1 MDEPIA
7 DDGAG
12 QPADDAHQGVAI
24 PMGRAMPDVAGV
36 PVLTEAPVELPAA
49 LPVGGPS
56 GHSKI
61 GEGLSFT
68 GSALIRGA
76 VTVAGEVQGDLVVQP
91 DSGEGAVTITE
102 TGTVVGDIRA
112 QNISVLGA
120 TIGTLDAGGG
130 KVTLHETASVAG
142 KIRYSHLQVNGAD
155 LNAQLERVRPD
166 GQEPAKR

>member
-1 MDEPIA
+1 MDDTHA
-7 DDGAG
+7 NDGAG

-24 PMGRAMPDVAGV
+24 PMGRAMPDVAEV
-36 PVLTEAPVELPAA
+36 PVLNEAPAEWPT
-49 LPVGGPS
+49 GGPS

-68 GSALIRGA
+68 GSARIRGA
-76 VTVAGEVQGDLVVQP
+76 VTVAGEVQGDLIVQP
-91 DSGEGAVTITE
+91 DQGEGAVTITE

-120 TIGTLDAGGG
+120 TVGTLDAGGG
-130 KVTLHETASVAG
+130 KVTLHETASVSG
-142 KIRYSHLQVNGAD
+142 KIRYTHLQVNGAD